1 MLSTLTLLGL
11 ATLVS
16 PPALVLDARHL
27 SWDARCTIEAL
38 QGLVNRRGP
47 LLYLDYGNPWDQP
60 WLDIYARRN
69 GITYQRL
76 AGFREALQQFASAA
90 RGLVVYDPAVD
101 GSRCVALSLAGLDKL
116 VPVSPA
122 LLEGRA
128 TELLAGQDWPGVDFA
143 TAPAEEAAN
152 WRPAV
157 ARIDPAPGQGFWL
170 TEANPNPGEDWGFMS
185 YGPLTIDLDR
195 YPVLEVDVAA
205 LEGPGAGW
213 AIKLTWDRNGDGQ
226 IAGGEDDLCL
236 PLQDQPGAQR
246 WNIHDLCGLSGRHTF
261 ALIQLHVAGSS
272 GRVLWR
278 RARFVS
284 PDGAPP
290 PQTDP
295 KPLPELLKLPVIHDL
310 RGKFKNS
317 VEAYA
322 WALHHVMP
330 RCNRRFAHAVDGY
343 VDGFH
348 AGYCQMAGFDWP
360 VLHRGFVFNLCAVPT
375 VMESYGGSK
384 VGGSP
389 EQAEMYKRIL
399 AALDPPAMITGYGE
413 PEGEWCTLIS
423 HYGHYSFH
431 FGPNWSFHTQ
441 VKPRSKAIRHAHSF
455 TPNNVNPQPDK
466 FYVCFMTSEGDTMK
480 GPIPFF
486 FGSWSEPERGSVPMN
501 WGINPLMARYF
512 PAMLEYF
519 YETATPNDGFFA
531 GCSGAGY
538 CYPDVMPNVEQ
549 FARHTADACRLAD
562 ISCID
567 AWGMTR
573 RDVLHRYAAATRPLG
588 LTINAPP
595 ARLELLPGGV
605 PVAYHELAY
614 WQHMFLGTPDF
625 PEAFSSDERRAEAVR
640 WLVSRIED
648 IARRLYPPAIILV
661 YSDLHNYAHHCRL
674 HAEIARALDPHR
686 FKPARLD
693 EAFAAFRKWADG
705 RLLIGSTGINDR
717 IRWTILA
724 DTATRV
730 PLHLANA
737 SSRKT
742 AAELRVMAGPV
753 SKSVSV
759 NLSPGEARGFRDL
772 ALEVPRDTAPE
783 AVSVEVKC
791 GRQVDRYRG
800 ELMVVPRPEGLT
812 VRSCELAGVWAATT
826 LRHRVGEQVADSEA
840 LFGYA
845 WATPPAPG
853 EASHVI
859 FGPYVDLRPGRYL
872 ACFRLKLP
880 AVAAAADAD
889 SLLATLEVFAGG
901 WDGLAKV
908 LASRDVA
915 ASELLPAGEY
925 HWLFLTADWPGPPS
939 LLETRVLWHG
949 RVPFVADRVAL
960 FRLD

>member
-1 MLSTLTLLGL
+1 MLSIVAVLGL
-11 ATLVS
+11 GIPIVQRA
-16 PPALVLDARHL
+16 AVLDARHL
-27 SWDARCTIEAL
+27 TWDGRCTIEAL
-38 QGLVNRRGP
+38 QGLANRAGP
-47 LLYLDYGNPWDQP
+47 LLYLDYGNPWDQA
-60 WLDIYARRN
+60 WLDIYAQRY
-69 GITYQRL
+69 GVTYERL
-76 AGFREALQQFASAA
+76 PSFRETLRRFASVA

-101 GSRCVALSLAGLDKL
+101 GSRCVALSLAGVDDLL
-116 VPVSPA
+116 PVSPS
-122 LLEGRA
+122 LLEGRS
-128 TELLAGQDWPGVDFA
+128 TELLADQEWPGVDFA
-143 TAPAEEAAN
+143 AAPAEEAAD
-152 WRPAV
+152 WRLAV
-157 ARIDPAPGQGFWL
+157 AQLAPSPGQGFWL
-170 TEANPNPGEDWGFMS
+170 TEANPNPGQEWGFMS
-185 YGPLTIDLDR
+185 YGPVTVDLDR
-195 YPVLEVDVAA
+195 YPVLEAEVAA
-205 LEGPGAGW
+205 VEGPGAGW

-236 PLQDQPGAQR
+236 PLRDEPGVQR
-246 WNIHDLCGLSGRHTF
+246 WNIRDLSGLSGRHTF
-261 ALIQLHVAGSS
+261 ALIQLHVAGAG

-278 RARFVS
+278 RVRFVS
-284 PDGAPP
+284 PDGTAPP
-290 PQTDP
+290 QAEPE
-295 KPLPELLKLPVIHDL
+295 PLPQLLRLPVVHDL
-310 RGKFKNS
+310 RGKFRNS

-322 WALHHVMP
+322 WALGRVMP

-360 VLHRGFVFNLCAVPT
+360 VMHKGFVFNLCAVPT

-423 HYGHYSFH
+423 QHGHYSFH
-431 FGPNWSFHTQ
+431 FGPNWSFHTK
-441 VKPRSKAIRHAHSF
+441 VKPRRSAIRQRHSF
-455 TPNNVNPQPDK
+455 TPNNVKPQPDK

-519 YETATPNDGFFA
+519 YETATPRDGFFA

-567 AWGMTR
+567 AWGMTK
-573 RDVLHRYAAATRPLG
+573 RDVLQRYAAVTRPLG

-614 WQHMFLGTPDF
+614 WQHMFLGTPNF
-625 PEAFSSDERRAEAVR
+625 PEAFSSDEKRAEAVE
-640 WLVSRIED
+640 WVVSRIED
-648 IARRLYPPAIILV
+648 IARRLYPPAVILV
-661 YSDLHNYAHHCRL
+661 YSDLHNYAHHCQL
-674 HAEIARALDPHR
+674 HAEIARALDPRR
-686 FKPARLD
+686 FKPTRLD

-705 RLLIGSTGINDR
+705 RVLIGATGIGDR
-717 IRWTILA
+717 IRWTVIA

-737 SSRKT
+737 SSRK
-742 AAELRVMAGPV
+742 ASAEVAVEAGSV
-753 SKSVSV
+753 SKSFRV
-759 NLSPGEARGFRDL
+759 NLAPGEARAFPDL
-772 ALEVPRDTAPE
+772 AMQVPHDSAPD
-783 AVSVEVKC
+783 AVTVEVKC
-791 GRQVDRYRG
+791 GRRADRYHG
-800 ELMVVPRPEGLT
+800 ELMVVPRPEGLD
-812 VRSCELAGVWAATT
+812 VRSCELSGVWAATA
-826 LRHRVGEQVADSEA
+826 LRHRAGEQVADDDA

-845 WATPPAPG
+845 WATPPPPG
-853 EASHVI
+853 EATHVI
-859 FGPYVDLRPGRYL
+859 FGPYADVRPGRYL
-872 ACFRLKLP
+872 ACFRMKLP
-880 AVAAAADAD
+880 TEAAGG
-889 SLLATLEVFAGG
+889 SLATLEVFAGG

-908 LASRDVA
+908 LASREVA
-915 ASELLPAGEY
+915 ASELLPAGKY
-925 HWLFLTADWPGPPS
+925 HWLSLLADWPGPPS